1 LLHSLYKEVLVT
13 QAVLSE
19 LNSEKDNTLQS
30 VEVAIKQGW
39 VLIVE
44 VNSLDQELVNVLD
57 QGEASAISYSL
68 AHDRIPILIDEHKGK
83 LYAKYKGIPVIGTA
97 GVLIQAKQQN
107 HITLVRPILNE
118 MKAKGYWLSDNFIAT
133 VAEIVDE

>member
-1 LLHSLYKEVLVT
+1 MLHSLYKDVLVT
-13 QAVLSE
+13 REVLSE

-44 VNSLDQELVNVLD
+44 VKSFDQELIDVLD
-57 QGEASAISYSL
+57 RGEASAITYSL
-68 AHDRIPILIDEHKGK
+68 AHNRIPILIDEHKGK
-83 LYAKYKGIPVIGTA
+83 MYAKYKGIPVIGTA
-97 GVLIQAKQQN
+97 GVLIQAKQHN

-118 MKAKGYWLSDNFIAT
+118 MKAKGYWLSDNFIDT
-133 VAEIVDE
+133 VAEIVHE